1 MKQLA
6 SDVGGT
12 FVDIVLWDSDT
23 NALHVDKL
31 PSTRHSAA
39 GILDAIRTIA
49 GNTET
54 PIEEIERF
62 VHGFTIATNAWLERR
77 GARVLL
83 LVSDGFR
90 DVLEIGTQR
99 RALTY
104 SLRQRR
110 SQPLVPRSMV
120 REVRERIDSFGLVV
134 TALSEAEIDRIVEE
148 ARTLKPEAIAI
159 GLLFSYLNP
168 GHEEKLAEA
177 LRAALPGVDI
187 YVSSQI
193 DPQIEEYPR
202 VNTTATAAY
211 VGSPVREYL
220 SSLREGLA
228 EIGVANVLL
237 MRSDGGIATPDATLR
252 NPGSMLLSGPAG
264 GVIAAAA
271 MGAEIGVENIV
282 TFDMGGTSADFSLI
296 TRGRTSHSHEKVID
310 NLPVRLPMIDI
321 ETISAGGGS
330 IAAVDHAGSLHV
342 GPTSAGSVPGPA
354 CYDRGGT
361 LPTLTD
367 ASLVLGLIDPD
378 DFAGGNVKLDR
389 AAAERAIQEH
399 VASKLGIDIE
409 AAALGMIAVAN
420 AHMRQAIR
428 GLTIERGHDVRTF
441 ALTAFG
447 GAGPIFAA
455 LMAPELGVAEVLIP
469 PRPGV
474 FAALGLLMSDIR
486 HHAQASFSM
495 PLSRLNPAQVE
506 TVLSDLS
513 AQLLAALA
521 QDGIG
526 PEDRE
531 VRSFADMRY
540 VGQFHDLTIELSE
553 QRDAATL
560 TRQFHEAHAQIHGH
574 ADPSGAIEI
583 VSLRA
588 EGVGL
593 VRKASFG
600 KLNSG
605 GPAPHAQATRS
616 VRFPGQAKRH
626 DCPIFR
632 REQLRPGDRLN
643 GPAIVSQ
650 SDCTIVLMPEQLGSI
665 DDWGVLHITERSVR
679 S

>member
-49 GNTET
+49 RNTGT
-54 PIEEIERF
+54 PIAEIERF

-83 LVSDGFR
+83 LVSEGFR

-120 REVRERIDSFGLVV
+120 REVRERIDSFGATV
-134 TALSEAEIDRIVEE
+134 TALSDQEIARIVAE
-148 ARTLKPEAIAI
+148 ARALKPEAIAI
-159 GLLFSYLNP
+159 GLLFAYLDP
-168 GHEEKLAEA
+168 RHEEKLATA

-202 VNTTATAAY
+202 INTTATAAY

-220 SSLREGLA
+220 SSLREGLSG
-228 EIGVANVLL
+228 IGVRNVLL
-237 MRSDGGIATPDATLR
+237 MRSDGGVATPEATLR

-271 MGAEIGVENIV
+271 MGAEIGVDNIV

-296 TRGRTSHSHEKVID
+296 TKGQASHAHEKVID
-310 NLPVRLPMIDI
+310 NLPVRFPMIDI
-321 ETISAGGGS
+321 QTISAGGGS
-330 IAAVDHAGSLHV
+330 IATVDHAGSLHV

-354 CYDRGGT
+354 CYGRGGS

-367 ASLVLGLIDPD
+367 ASLILGLIDPD
-378 DFAGGNVKLDR
+378 DFAGGNVRLDR
-389 AAAERAIQEH
+389 AAAAGAIEDH
-399 VASKLGIDIE
+399 VASRLGLDVE

-428 GLTIERGHDVRTF
+428 GLTIERGYDVRQF

-455 LMAPELGVAEVLIP
+455 LMAPELGMGEVLIP

-486 HHAQASFSM
+486 HHAQASFAT
-495 PLSRLNPAQVE
+495 PLSRLRPAEAE
-506 TVLSDLS
+506 TVLGTLS
-513 AQLLAALA
+513 TQLLLALE
-521 QDGIG
+521 QDGITAG
-526 PEDRE
+526 NRKI
-531 VRSFADMRY
+531 RHFADMRY
-540 VGQFHDLTIELSE
+540 VGQFHDLTIELPE
-553 QRDAATL
+553 RRDAEAL
-560 TRQFHEAHAQIHGH
+560 ARQFHEAHARIHGH
-574 ADPSGAIEI
+574 ADPAGAIEI

-588 EGVGL
+588 EGIGL

-600 KLNSG
+600 RLDRDR
-605 GPAPHAQATRS
+605 PAPVARATRS
-616 VRFPGQAKRH
+616 VRFPGQPERL
-626 DCPIFR
+626 DCPVFG
-632 REQLRPGDRLN
+632 REQLRPGDRLS

-650 SDCTIVLMPEQLGSI
+650 SDCTIVLMPVQVGAV
-665 DDWGVLHITERSVR
+665 DDWGVLHITGRSAQP
-679 S
+679 